1 MNNFSTI
8 VLCLNV
14 LLLTS
19 ACNNRYDF
27 QEQNKHYN
35 RYSYKEHSIQCYSDI
50 LHKRYKDAE
59 TTCWRACEENVT
71 ESCERLGWLY
81 SNANYKNKDEM
92 LSKKYYEKACNLG
105 SKSACSMNINN
116 DSSASNISIDD
127 ESSQRKGE
135 YYFSLG
141 WSYANGENG
150 YTKDYSKAKSFYEKA
165 CNLDNG
171 GGCNNLGVLYAHG
184 NGVAKNIYVA
194 LYYYEKACKLNN
206 ENGCSN
212 SGYMYID
219 GLGTA
224 QDYQKAKLYYNK
236 SCTLGN
242 KNSCNVKFNNN
253 RSDSKISYEEQC
265 SQGKGKYCSL
275 LGRYYEKG
283 ENGYTKNYSEAIEFY
298 RKACNLNN
306 GDGCNDLGFLYARGK
321 GVDKNDIIA
330 LYLIEK
336 SCNLNF
342 AIGCFNLG
350 SIYYDGKGVSQDYQK
365 GKSFFNKACNLGYKD
380 ACNFNLNKK
389 NSSPKV
395 SYEESCR
402 RGNSSDCFTVGTFY
416 EKGSNGYARN
426 YLQAKTYYD
435 KACTLRNS
443 EGCHALGMLFVEGQ
457 GVNEDFN
464 TAKFYFKKA
473 CDLGKDES
481 CVFYNEL
488 K

>member
-116 DSSASNISIDD
+116 DSSASNISNDD

-165 CNLDNG
+165 CNLNNG

-224 QDYQKAKLYYNK
+224 QDYQKAKLYYNN
-236 SCTLGN
+236 G
-242 KNSCNVKFNNN
+242 VHP
-253 RSDSKISYEEQC
+253 IS
-265 SQGKGKYCSL
+265 
-275 LGRYYEKG
+275 
-283 ENGYTKNYSEAIEFY
+283 
-298 RKACNLNN
+298 
-306 GDGCNDLGFLYARGK
+306 
-321 GVDKNDIIA
+321 
-330 LYLIEK
+330 
-336 SCNLNF
+336 
-342 AIGCFNLG
+342 
-350 SIYYDGKGVSQDYQK
+350 
-365 GKSFFNKACNLGYKD
+365 
-380 ACNFNLNKK
+380 
-389 NSSPKV
+389 
-395 SYEESCR
+395 
-402 RGNSSDCFTVGTFY
+402 
-416 EKGSNGYARN
+416 
-426 YLQAKTYYD
+426 
-435 KACTLRNS
+435 
-443 EGCHALGMLFVEGQ
+443 
-457 GVNEDFN
+457 
-464 TAKFYFKKA
+464 
-473 CDLGKDES
+473 
-481 CVFYNEL
+481 
-488 K
+488 